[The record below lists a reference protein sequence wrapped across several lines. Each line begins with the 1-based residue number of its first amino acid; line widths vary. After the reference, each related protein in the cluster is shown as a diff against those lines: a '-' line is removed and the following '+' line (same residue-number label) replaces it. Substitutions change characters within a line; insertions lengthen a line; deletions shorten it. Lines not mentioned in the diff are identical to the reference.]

1 MAHAVGLTK
10 TLKYS
15 CASVWRLYCFK
26 WMVSWCFE
34 NVVGIER
41 VVFPDRS
48 SRQATRAAWR
58 QSQCVAS
65 GTSGGQRAISA
76 LSGSV
81 SSSSSLS
88 SLGPTRP
95 CAAGPITADTSK
107 YLNIYATCTAL
118 YTMFR
123 IFVFFSR

>member
-1 MAHAVGLTK
+1 MIKKKDSDGLMY
-10 TLKYS
+10 LMF
-15 CASVWRLYCFK
+15 R
-26 WMVSWCFE
+26 

-41 VVFPDRS
+41 VAFPDRS

-65 GTSGGQRAISA
+65 GTSGGSSQRAVSA

-107 YLNIYATCTAL
+107 YLANIHINQL
-118 YTMFR
+118 NFK
-123 IFVFFSR
+123 F